1 MNAIEVVQRYI
12 KAWNGR
18 DADALVALFAEG
30 GTYRGPRVDHDLT
43 GQAIGNYAKTVWA
56 TFPDVTLELISVSQT
71 GPGQVAYQWLLRG
84 TNSGPLI
91 LIDGSAATGRTVT
104 VLGNDV
110 MQVEGEKIRSVE
122 VNYNR
127 QAVDDQLRG
136 TAP

>member
-1 MNAIEVVQRYI
+1 MRSRNKKGHSLSDPQTA
-12 KAWNGR
+12 G
-18 DADALVALFAEG
+18 FAG
-30 GTYRGPRVDHDLT
+30 FFRRRAH
-43 GQAIGNYAKTVWA
+43 
-56 TFPDVTLELISVSQT
+56 
-71 GPGQVAYQWLLRG
+71 
-84 TNSGPLI
+84 
-91 LIDGSAATGRTVT
+91 SAATGRTVT